1 MKSLKSSFRQVLI
14 LVFAAFIAISAVI
27 LIDNKFFSPT
37 KQEGQ
42 VAGTQANPLLIDN
55 KFCDNPETSAQKSC
69 TSFIPSALAQAVTTY
84 QNVEGDVAISGNI
97 VNKLYVAGTQ
107 GGADNRNFKVT
118 YSGGS
123 LTGTEF
129 SALTN
134 LNNAGITGLIQSGYT
149 GWTAMYAKAG
159 STNNFAGVFN
169 GEVVVA
175 GNGLTNYDRGFKVYY
190 PNGGGLLNT
199 EFSALTHL
207 NNEGLSL
214 SGWTAMYAKAGSAS
228 YAGIFNGNVRIHGTA
243 WTTNGAWSG
252 SDSRFKKDI
261 EKINN
266 PLDKLKM
273 LEGITFNW
281 RKDEFPQMNF
291 TNGRQYGLIAQ
302 EVEKIIPE
310 LVNTDNQGYK
320 SVAYDKFTAVL
331 LEAIKQQQ
339 KQIDQLKKE
348 VEDLKTK

>member
-159 STNNFAGVFN
+159 S
-169 GEVVVA
+169 
-175 GNGLTNYDRGFKVYY
+175 
-190 PNGGGLLNT
+190 
-199 EFSALTHL
+199 
-207 NNEGLSL
+207 
-214 SGWTAMYAKAGSAS
+214 AS